1 MKIRMTLTGAAA
13 LLLAGCAT
21 VKPDGADLQ
30 VQSSKDVFI
39 TNVHVDEAGA
49 EVTVHGS
56 LVPRIPVTTRVGHV
70 DVEFLDE
77 DGEVLKAVQAETH
90 TNLFSRN
97 SAQRPTF
104 RVSAEVEDFSAI
116 RLTHHPDTL
125 QQCDL

>member
-1 MKIRMTLTGAAA
+1 MKNRMTLTAAA
-13 LLLAGCAT
+13 MLLLAGCAT

-39 TNVHVDEAGA
+39 SNVHVDEAGA

-70 DVEFLDE
+70 DVEFVDE
-77 DGEVLKAVQAETH
+77 DGNVLKAVQADTN

-97 SAQRPTF
+97 SAHRPTF
-104 RVSAEVEDFSAI
+104 SATAEVEDFSAI